1 MKLKSPLKLHIRLHG
16 CIVTTKYE
24 VDLLD
29 VFISDIKTVLLEIVF
44 QRRNNV
50 NVNLAYPQIF
60 SSISHQIAS
69 QETFVHLQKDSLI
82 HQMPVSPLT
91 KPAYKISLPFLLSL
105 CLNAFMDTFHFFFF
119 HFYFFCYIRL
129 CADKLNLQ
137 TNLP

>member
-1 MKLKSPLKLHIRLHG
+1 MKLKSPLKLHIRLQR

-29 VFISDIKTVLLEIVF
+29 VFISDIKVVLLQIVF

-91 KPAYKISLPFLLSL
+91 KPAYKISPPLLLSL

-119 HFYFFCYIRL
+119 FIFIFSATLDCVQIS
-129 CADKLNLQ
+129 
-137 TNLP
+137 